1 MNVGLQNQNSRE
13 VLKLGAAK
21 ENIEKIVAKMPGNV
35 KVNATFTTNVAG
47 KDLAWDMSFQFNLD
61 KEDPFNLVI
70 KDKKA
75 TISAGTVSDAKV
87 VLTGDPNSIVKICN
101 GKGDFTHAISREEI
115 TVAQGKVMDVIRLT
129 KAITLVLQA
138 TK

>member
-1 MNVGLQNQNSRE
+1 M
-13 VLKLGAAK
+13 GAAK
-21 ENIEKIVAKMPGNV
+21 ENLEKIVTEMPGNA
-35 KVNATFTTNVAG
+35 KVDATFSTNIAG
-47 KDLAWDMSFQFNLD
+47 KEVAWDMIFQFNLEN
-61 KEDPFNLVI
+61 EDPFNLVI

-75 TISAGTVSDAKV
+75 TVVAGTASGAGV

-115 TVAQGKVMDVIRLT
+115 TVAEGKVMDVIRLT

-138 TK
+138 RK

>member
-1 MNVGLQNQNSRE
+1 MGI
-13 VLKLGAAK
+13 AK
-21 ENIEKIVAKMPGNV
+21 ENLETIVAGMVGNQ
-35 KVNATFTTNVAG
+35 KVMGMYTTNVGG
-47 KDLAWDMSFQFNLD
+47 KDVAWDMTFQFNLD
-61 KEDPFNLVI
+61 NEDAFYLEI

-75 TISAGTVSDAKV
+75 KIADGTASDAGV
-87 VLTGDPNSIVKICN
+87 ILTGDPESVVKICS

-129 KAITLVLQA
+129 KAITIVLK